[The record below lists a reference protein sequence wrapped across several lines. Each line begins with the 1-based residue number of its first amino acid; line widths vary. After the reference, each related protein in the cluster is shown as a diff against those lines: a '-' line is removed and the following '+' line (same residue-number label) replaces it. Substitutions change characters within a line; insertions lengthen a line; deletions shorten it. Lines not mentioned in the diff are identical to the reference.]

1 MKLRRQQLDVSRNCS
16 CLTEIVKFSCF
27 VGNSDSLHSNE
38 PESTKEK
45 SLAPTNSSKGIQ
57 VANGVEA
64 NKETIEIVPSRTDE
78 VKNVRN

>member
-1 MKLRRQQLDVSRNCS
+1 MKLRRQQLDVSLNGS
-16 CLTEIVKFSCF
+16 SLIEIVKFSCF

-57 VANGVEA
+57 VANGVET
-64 NKETIEIVPSRTDE
+64 NKETSEIVPSRTDD